1 MHEIKERMLQMSIN
15 NEQKTIVQLREQLAK
30 LKQEL
35 ASEASKEAMLKKK
48 IVAAEAKLKR
58 TQSES
63 TRKSKLNEI
72 ERCNSKLAVISK
84 KCGQIQKKI
93 GNKERELATAQKRLS
108 VLEKKD
114 LAEKKKVTKR
124 QFDDV
129 NRTLQLQ
136 AERQD
141 CIEEEIRALKELPE
155 EITILFLA
163 SNPADTTALCL
174 GEEARNIY
182 EKIRLSEYRDTIKF
196 ETRWA
201 VRTGDVLQAINETN
215 PTIIHF
221 SGHGCGSGEL
231 VLQNPDGT
239 MKLVAP
245 EAISQTIATVSDA
258 VKLVFFNACYSET
271 QAQQITEHIDAAIG
285 MSDSIGDEAACVFAA
300 QFYSSIGFG
309 LSVNRAFKQ
318 AIAALL
324 LEDINEEQ
332 TPKLVAREDI
342 DLNELY
348 LVAKEN
354 TQ

>member
-1 MHEIKERMLQMSIN
+1 MSIN
-15 NEQKTIVQLREQLAK
+15 NEQKTIARLREQLAK
-30 LKQEL
+30 LNQEL
-35 ASEASKEAMLKKK
+35 ANEMSKEATLKKK
-48 IVAAEAKLKR
+48 IVSAETVLKR
-58 TQSES
+58 TKSES

-72 ERCNSKLAVISK
+72 ERCSSQLAAISK

-93 GNKERELATAQKRLS
+93 GSKERELATAQKRLS
-108 VLEKKD
+108 ALEKKD
-114 LAEKKKVTKR
+114 SAKKKKATER
-124 QFDDV
+124 QFNDV
-129 NRTLQLQ
+129 NRALQQQ
-136 AERQD
+136 AVRQD
-141 CIEEEIRALKELPE
+141 IMEEEIQWLKELPE

-163 SNPADTTALCL
+163 SNPTDTTALCL

-182 EKIRLSEYRDTIKF
+182 EKIRLSEHRDTIKF

-201 VRTGDVLQAINETN
+201 VRAGDVLQAINETN

-221 SGHGCGSGEL
+221 SGHGCETGEL

-245 EAISQTIATVSDA
+245 EAISQTIATVSDT
-258 VKLVFFNACYSET
+258 VRLVLFNACYSET
-271 QAQQITEHIDAAIG
+271 QAQQIIEHIDAAIG

-309 LSVNRAFKQ
+309 LSVQQAFKQ

-324 LEDINEEQ
+324 LESINEEQ
-332 TPKLVAREDI
+332 TPVLVAQEDI

-348 LVAKEN
+348 LVAKSDP
-354 TQ
+354 Q